1 MSNGNGSAKW
11 IAIIASIFL
20 AIAGG
25 AYAYT
30 TYVNK
35 ELNHRLD
42 KYEQKLDRIIDCQG
56 EIKSDVRLIKWH
68 MGIEETRMGGQ

>member
-1 MSNGNGSAKW
+1 MNSNGSAKW
-11 IAIIASIFL
+11 IAIIATIFL

-30 TYVNK
+30 TVVNK
-35 ELNHRLD
+35 ALNHRLD
-42 KYEQKLDRIIDCQG
+42 KYEQKLDKILECQS

-68 MGIEETRMGGQ
+68 MGIGE